1 MSYLELRKIN
11 VNEHTEKKGKFTYLS
26 WAWAVDQLLQA
37 DQMATWEYQS
47 PMQFGDTLM
56 VFCSVTAFGKT
67 MTAQLPVLNAQN
79 KAIANPDAFA
89 VNTAMQRCLA
99 KAIALHGI
107 GLYIYNGE
115 DLPPSDPQAV
125 SNPLDALPAA
135 PVETVEPVVLV
146 EHTDESWH
154 LMVPTKKDPYS
165 TWPTPLEW
173 IVAFDDLQNVTVKA
187 TKRKASERMKILREL
202 KESNAATLDRMGEF
216 LRLPLLARYQ
226 QRLTDLAP
234 EAIKHGQ

>member
-1 MSYLELRKIN
+1 MPKKLLNLKLMIKEKVMSYLELRKIN

-47 PMQFGDTLM
+47 PMQFGETLM

-107 GLYIYNGE
+107 GLYIYAGE
-115 DLPPSDPQAV
+115 DIP
-125 SNPLDALPAA
+125 
-135 PVETVEPVVLV
+135 
-146 EHTDESWH
+146 DE
-154 LMVPTKKDPYS
+154 
-165 TWPTPLEW
+165 PTP
-173 IVAFDDLQNVTVKA
+173 DLGELAQYWTGNIKLCKT
-187 TKRKASERMKILREL
+187 IDEL
-202 KESNAATLDRMGEF
+202 KDVYSKAYAALAKDKNAVQIIANAKDMKKVELS
-216 LRLPLLARYQ
+216 
-226 QRLTDLAP
+226 
-234 EAIKHGQ
+234 

>member
-37 DQMATWEYQS
+37 DPMATWDYQA

-67 MTAQLPVLNAQN
+67 MTSQLPVLNAQN
-79 KAIANPDAFA
+79 KAIANPDSFA

-107 GLYIYNGE
+107 GLYIYAGE
-115 DLPPSDPQAV
+115 DIP
-125 SNPLDALPAA
+125 
-135 PVETVEPVVLV
+135 
-146 EHTDESWH
+146 DE
-154 LMVPTKKDPYS
+154 
-165 TWPTPLEW
+165 PTP
-173 IVAFDDLQNVTVKA
+173 DLGELAQYWVGNINLCKT
-187 TKRKASERMKILREL
+187 IDEL
-202 KESNAATLDRMGEF
+202 KDVYGKAYAAVAKDKNAVQIIANAKDLKKVD
-216 LRLPLLARYQ
+216 
-226 QRLTDLAP
+226 LT
-234 EAIKHGQ
+234 

>member
-37 DQMATWEYQS
+37 DPMASWDYQA

-107 GLYIYNGE
+107 GLYIYAGE
-115 DLPPSDPQAV
+115 DIPDEPTPDLTAEAKLWVDSINSCTTIDELKDVYGKAYAAV
-125 SNPLDALPAA
+125 SKDKNAVQTIANAKDL
-135 PVETVEPVVLV
+135 
-146 EHTDESWH
+146 
-154 LMVPTKKDPYS
+154 KK
-165 TWPTPLEW
+165 
-173 IVAFDDLQNVTVKA
+173 VKL
-187 TKRKASERMKILREL
+187 S
-202 KESNAATLDRMGEF
+202 
-216 LRLPLLARYQ
+216 
-226 QRLTDLAP
+226 
-234 EAIKHGQ
+234 

>member
-26 WAWAVDQLLQA
+26 WAWAVDQLLQK
-37 DQMATWEYQS
+37 DPLATWDYQS
-47 PMQFGDTLM
+47 PMAFGDTLM

-107 GLYIYNGE
+107 GLYIYAGE
-115 DLPPSDPQAV
+115 DIP
-125 SNPLDALPAA
+125 
-135 PVETVEPVVLV
+135 
-146 EHTDESWH
+146 DE
-154 LMVPTKKDPYS
+154 
-165 TWPTPLEW
+165 PTPDLTEIAQDW
-173 IVAFDDLQNVTVKA
+173 VNGINACTTIDQLKDVYSKAYAAVAKDKNAVQLIANAKD
-187 TKRKASERMKILREL
+187 MKKVEL
-202 KESNAATLDRMGEF
+202 S
-216 LRLPLLARYQ
+216 
-226 QRLTDLAP
+226 
-234 EAIKHGQ
+234 

>member
-1 MSYLELRKIN
+1 MIKEKVMSYLELRKIN

-107 GLYIYNGE
+107 GLYIYAGE
-115 DLPPSDPQAV
+115 DIPT
-125 SNPLDALPAA
+125 
-135 PVETVEPVVLV
+135 EEPV
-146 EHTDESWH
+146 
-154 LMVPTKKDPYS
+154 
-165 TWPTPLEW
+165 
-173 IVAFDDLQNVTVKA
+173 DLTEETQKWVHNINLCKTI
-187 TKRKASERMKILREL
+187 EEL
-202 KESNAATLDRMGEF
+202 KQVYSNAYT
-216 LRLPLLARYQ
+216 LLAKDKNAVQ
-226 QRLTDLAP
+226 LIANAKDMKKVELT
-234 EAIKHGQ
+234 

>member
-1 MSYLELRKIN
+1 MKLMIKEKVMSYLELRKIN

-107 GLYIYNGE
+107 GLYIYAGE
-115 DLPPSDPQAV
+115 DIPT
-125 SNPLDALPAA
+125 
-135 PVETVEPVVLV
+135 EEPVDLTNETTFWV
-146 EHTDESWH
+146 EQINLCKT
-154 LMVPTKKDPYS
+154 
-165 TWPTPLEW
+165 
-173 IVAFDDLQNVTVKA
+173 IA
-187 TKRKASERMKILREL
+187 EL
-202 KESNAATLDRMGEF
+202 KDAYGKAYAILAKDKNAVQIIANAKD
-216 LRLPLLARYQ
+216 
-226 QRLTDLAP
+226 
-234 EAIKHGQ
+234 IKKVKLS

>member
-37 DQMATWEYQS
+37 DPMATWDYQA

-79 KAIANPDAFA
+79 KAIANPDSFA

-107 GLYIYNGE
+107 GLYIYAGE
-115 DLPPSDPQAV
+115 DIP
-125 SNPLDALPAA
+125 
-135 PVETVEPVVLV
+135 
-146 EHTDESWH
+146 DE
-154 LMVPTKKDPYS
+154 
-165 TWPTPLEW
+165 PTP
-173 IVAFDDLQNVTVKA
+173 DLGDLAQYWVGNINLCKT
-187 TKRKASERMKILREL
+187 IDEL
-202 KESNAATLDRMGEF
+202 KDVYSKAYAALAKDKNAVQIIANAKDMKKVELS
-216 LRLPLLARYQ
+216 
-226 QRLTDLAP
+226 
-234 EAIKHGQ
+234 

>member
-37 DQMATWEYQS
+37 DQMATWEYKS

-107 GLYIYNGE
+107 GLYIYAGE
-115 DLPPSDPQAV
+115 DIPT
-125 SNPLDALPAA
+125 
-135 PVETVEPVVLV
+135 EEPVDLTAETKLWVDSINNCK
-146 EHTDESWH
+146 TIDE
-154 LMVPTKKDPYS
+154 L
-165 TWPTPLEW
+165 
-173 IVAFDDLQNVTVKA
+173 KA
-187 TKRKASERMKILREL
+187 TYGKAYSAISKDKSAVATISAAKDAKKAEL
-202 KESNAATLDRMGEF
+202 GTKSNV
-216 LRLPLLARYQ
+216 
-226 QRLTDLAP
+226 
-234 EAIKHGQ
+234 